1 MQGGL
6 GISMKINFM
15 SILFLFAFIS
25 ITFLIQHAYA
35 EETQSLQIE
44 VKYTNGDRIDAY
56 QTDFVVYQ
64 DSDKSPFL
72 EKKLESNPE
81 TIVLPKDHRYKVEVY
96 VNGMFSEV
104 GYVEL
109 NNESKKLEIKIPLP
123 GGLKF
128 NVFFEDG
135 ETPIEGATLIIKSQ
149 DGQEQKIGKTDDLGQ
164 TMRYWLQST
173 SLIDNYYIAEVYFD
187 DYLLTSVSNI
197 KVHQGISQE
206 QKIKVP
212 IPSIIEE
219 LITFT
224 LFDTGSNPIMK
235 ANGNYSV
242 LLISSDENQFLEPI
256 SGSKGEIYFSSIP
269 SGVYS
274 VHVLKNNEIDPLWK
288 ESEVIVTGKQNEF
301 KLIQENPI
309 SLEISEETVDDQ
321 STDES
326 SDLET
331 NSESVIKKVSEPKIY
346 APSIEKFTVSCQ
358 CVAFRLDDIQ
368 DYWLNDV
375 QINLINLFSQNK
387 IPLTVGIIANSFGE
401 DKAITEAI
409 KNNLK
414 KDEITIANHG
424 LDSTPFTLFDKNK
437 QESMLKESS
446 DIIHK
451 KLNVDTKIFIPPQNR
466 FNEDTE
472 NVLKE
477 NGFTYLSASL
487 LSDSAPFPLKN
498 QELYRFPELAT
509 TGEYV
514 PSQNRILGVSADKT
528 FSDAMKAIQTHG
540 FAVITIHPQ
549 EYAVFQGGEYINE
562 VNESQ
567 TTQLK
572 LLIEKINKRHIQ
584 IVSLDAIDSK
594 IKIIPTKDQMLDNS
608 QIPSWIK
615 NNAGWW
621 RDGFVDDNSFLNGIE
636 YLITNNI
643 IKIPPT
649 VLESNNSQ
657 IPTWVKDNAGWWAE
671 GRISDDDFIYGVSY
685 LVTHGIIIVDM

>member
-1 MQGGL
+1 MCSL
-6 GISMKINFM
+6 E
-15 SILFLFAFIS
+15 
-25 ITFLIQHAYA
+25 HAYA
-35 EETQSLQIE
+35 EETQTLQIE

-56 QTDFVVYQ
+56 QTYFVIYQ
-64 DSDKSPFL
+64 DSDKNPFL
-72 EKKLESNPE
+72 EKNLEANPE
-81 TIVLPKDHRYKVEVY
+81 SIILPKDHRYKVEVY

-149 DGQEQKIGKTDDLGQ
+149 DGHEQKIGKTDDLGQ

-173 SLIDNYYIAEVYFD
+173 NLIDNYYIAEVYFD
-187 DYLLTSVSNI
+187 KYLLTSVSNI
-197 KVHQGISQE
+197 KIHQGIAQE
-206 QKIKVP
+206 QKITVP
-212 IPSIIEE
+212 VPSIVEE

-224 LFDTGSNPIMK
+224 LFDTNSNPIMK
-235 ANGNYSV
+235 DNGNYSIM
-242 LLISSDENQFLEPI
+242 LSGNDNIKFLESI
-256 SGSKGEIYFSSIP
+256 SGSKGQIYFSSLP

-274 VHVLKNNEIDPLWK
+274 VSVLKNSIVDPLWK
-288 ESEVIVTGKQNEF
+288 EKEVIITGKQNEF

-309 SLEISEETVDDQ
+309 SLEISNELREDPSRDD
-321 STDES
+321 SNNNSNLNPES
-326 SDLET
+326 S
-331 NSESVIKKVSEPKIY
+331 IKNTSIPKIY
-346 APSIEKFTVSCQ
+346 EPSVEKFTISCQ
-358 CVAFRLDDIQ
+358 CVAFRFDDIQ

-375 QINLINLFSQNK
+375 QINLINVFSQNK

-401 DKAITEAI
+401 DTAITEVI
-409 KNNLK
+409 KNKLE

-437 QESMLKESS
+437 QEAMLKESS
-446 DIIHK
+446 NIIQN
-451 KLNVDTKIFIPPQNR
+451 KLNVTTNIFIPPQNR

-472 NVLKE
+472 NILKE
-477 NGFTYLSASL
+477 NGFIYLSASM

-509 TGEYV
+509 TGDYV
-514 PSQNRILGVSADKT
+514 PSQNRILGVSAEKT
-528 FSDAMKAIQTHG
+528 FSDALKAIQTHG

-549 EYAVFQGGEYINE
+549 EYAVFQGGEYLNE
-562 VNESQ
+562 VNQSQ
-567 TTQLK
+567 MTQLN
-572 LLIEKINKRHIQ
+572 LLIEKIQQQNIQ
-584 IVSLDAIDSK
+584 IVSLDKIDSK
-594 IKIIPTKDQMLDNS
+594 IKIIPAKDQISDNP
-608 QIPSWIK
+608 QIPGWIK

-621 RDGFVDDNSFLNGIE
+621 RDGFVDDDSFLHGIE
-636 YLITNNI
+636 YLIKNNI

-649 VLESNNSQ
+649 ILDSNNSQ

-671 GRISDDDFIYGVSY
+671 GRISDEDFIYGVSY
-685 LVTHGIIIVDM
+685 LVNHGIIVMEM

>member
-1 MQGGL
+1 
-6 GISMKINFM
+6 MKINFM

-331 NSESVIKKVSEPKIY
+331 NSESVIKKISEPKIY